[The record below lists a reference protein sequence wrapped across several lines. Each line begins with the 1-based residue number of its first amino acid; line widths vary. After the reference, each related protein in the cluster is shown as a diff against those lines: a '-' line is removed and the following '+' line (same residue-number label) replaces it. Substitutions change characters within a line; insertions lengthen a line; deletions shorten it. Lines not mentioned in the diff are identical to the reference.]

1 MAQADEPLLI
11 ALEKAGI
18 AVENSCRS
26 GECSM
31 CRVKLLNGKVFQTSG
46 AKIRQSDRQAGYIHS
61 CAAYPISDIEIML

>member
-1 MAQADEPLLI
+1 
-11 ALEKAGI
+11 
-18 AVENSCRS
+18 VENSCRS

-31 CRVKLLNGKVFQTSG
+31 CRVKLLNGKVFQTSS